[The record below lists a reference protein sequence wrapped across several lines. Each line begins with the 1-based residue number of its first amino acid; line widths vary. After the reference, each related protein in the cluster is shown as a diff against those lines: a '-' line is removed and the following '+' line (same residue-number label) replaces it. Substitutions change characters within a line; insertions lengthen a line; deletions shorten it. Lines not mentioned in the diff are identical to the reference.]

1 MAYITSLAF
10 FMALFSLET
19 NDDKEFATKLYY
31 SYRGL
36 FYKVATKYFSPNH
49 AEVEDAISNAIVA
62 MCTYLATIR
71 KIPEERIPAYM
82 LSIIRN
88 VCLKRLAKIRDER
101 KVFSKVSIVDIDNYV
116 SSDEQVED
124 IIFAKVN
131 ATVLL
136 DSYCNHLSETDRE
149 LIHMRHV
156 DMMSIV
162 DIAHVLG
169 KNEGA
174 VRTAL
179 SRAKKRLENTA
190 RKLDGGE

>member
-1 MAYITSLAF
+1 MSHITFIALAMVLTSLQN
-10 FMALFSLET
+10 S
-19 NDDKEFATKLYY
+19 DDKEYATKLYY
-31 SYRGL
+31 SYRAV
-36 FYKVATKYFSPNH
+36 FYKVAKKYFG
-49 AEVEDAISNAIVA
+49 ADQVEIEDAISNAIVA
-62 MCTYLATIR
+62 MCTYLSTIR

-156 DMMSIV
+156 DMMSIG

-179 SRAKKRLENTA
+179 SRAKKRLENAA
-190 RKLDGGE
+190 RKLDGDE